1 MQWWFNSTFG
11 CGECKNLYYSNLTCI
26 NEQTGIVTSKVHPD
40 HLLSAQELIAAA
52 IADIQTRNPPVVHLS
67 HGWIL
72 CLNISSGPT
81 KSEADFESEDNSS
94 LNITILITICVTS
107 LCAIL
112 TLLLC
117 ITTGMI
123 YIKYKR

>member
-1 MQWWFNSTFG
+1 M
-11 CGECKNLYYSNLTCI
+11 TCI
-26 NEQTGIVTSKVHPD
+26 NEQTGFVTSKIHSGD
-40 HLLSAQELIAAA
+40 LLSAQELIDAA
-52 IADIQTRNPPVVHLS
+52 IADIQTRNPPVIYLP

-72 CLNISSGPT
+72 LLNISSEPT

-94 LNITILITICVTS
+94 LGVTMLITISVTS
-107 LCAIL
+107 LCVIL

-123 YIKYKR
+123 YIKYKRYLVTYIHVYTLIDMHRIISTY